1 MNSAGSSP
9 VNEDS
14 EEEPILQDE
23 QRDSLAKCLGKWK
36 DYRYNQIRESL
47 FDNAVLLKEANAI
60 SVELRQQVPISY

>member
-9 VNEDS
+9 VNEDP

-23 QRDSLAKCLGKWK
+23 QRDSLVKCLGKWK

-47 FDNAVLLKEANAI
+47 FGNAVLLKEANAI